1 MRHANELLLLP
12 QSSLA
17 FRQSRGIR
25 FPRTTK
31 IASVSGPNSAARM
44 ANRRFTL
51 RINRLF
57 LLSSSRNRPIRTEAS
72 YNSGIVAISQNSNTT
87 PSLCAAADLTPWLC
101 ELNTQL
107 DGALADLAHMMQSV
121 QSGTYARDANGQS
134 FGLVQANFV
143 PNATHLATRA
153 LERAAVT
160 CFRSAIASFISFLD
174 RLIAFQDLA
183 NEKLVVD
190 RDITNLDD
198 LYAYLNSKVNRRIGI
213 VVSDTTLSNPK
224 KLARFPG
231 LSEVSKRAVLS
242 YFALRR
248 CIEHHQFVPQ
258 DDIQVSVWSYKLF
271 VDDVEILQLP
281 AHCTEGQTVE
291 YRVFGE
297 ARMFPKGSKVTL
309 DPQDVHSIIVALRG
323 SIAPEIFNLHAAQF
337 QPIPVQSHP

>member
-1 MRHANELLLLP
+1 M
-12 QSSLA
+12 
-17 FRQSRGIR
+17 
-25 FPRTTK
+25 
-31 IASVSGPNSAARM
+31 
-44 ANRRFTL
+44 
-51 RINRLF
+51 
-57 LLSSSRNRPIRTEAS
+57 
-72 YNSGIVAISQNSNTT
+72 AISQNSNTT

-101 ELNTQL
+101 ELNAQL
-107 DGALADLAHMMQSV
+107 DGALADLAHTMQSV
-121 QSGTYARDANGQS
+121 QSGSYASGANGQS
-134 FGLVQANFV
+134 FGLVQANFL
-143 PNATHLATRA
+143 PDATHLAIHA

-190 RDITNLDD
+190 HDIANLDD
-198 LYAYLNSKVNRRIGI
+198 LYGYLNAKVNRRIAI
-213 VVSDTTLSNPK
+213 VASDTSLSNPQ

-248 CIEHHQFVPQ
+248 CIEHHQSVPQ
-258 DDIQVSVWSYKLF
+258 NDIHVSVWAHKLF
-271 VDDVEILQLP
+271 IDDVEVLQLP

-297 ARMFPKGSKVTL
+297 ARIFSKGSKVTL

-323 SIAPEIFNLHAAQF
+323 SIAPEIFNLHAARF
-337 QPIPVQSHP
+337 QPAAVQS